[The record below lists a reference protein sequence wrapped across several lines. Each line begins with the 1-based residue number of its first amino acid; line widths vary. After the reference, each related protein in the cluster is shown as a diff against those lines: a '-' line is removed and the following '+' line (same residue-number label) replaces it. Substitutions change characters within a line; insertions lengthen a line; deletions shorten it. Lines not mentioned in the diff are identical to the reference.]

1 MQNRTWNR
9 REFSVTP
16 NGYFTVLRPS
26 GWFSAV
32 RLPGGFRYQVGL
44 SERNEFP
51 LAHENPTENPTAQ
64 PPLESNFVS
73 EQNALDHAGIQETA
87 ILSQSMQLNTHDFHL
102 MRTALIVLAAAAI
115 SFYVL
120 WLAPFTIWVASS
132 QP

>member
-16 NGYFTVLRPS
+16 NGYFTVLRPT

-32 RLPGGFRYQVGL
+32 HLPGGFRFQVGL

-51 LAHENPTENPTAQ
+51 LADEDPTAA
-64 PPLESNFVS
+64 PPSKSNFVS
-73 EQNALDHAGIQETA
+73 EQNVLDHAGIQETA
-87 ILSQSMQLNTHDFHL
+87 ILSQSLIPSTQDHRL